1 MTSVIENKI
10 KIKQNKVFVQDV
22 SVEEGLDISFVSRW
36 REKYLKGNSNDFK
49 TGILLKKF
57 VNKCL

>member
-1 MTSVIENKI
+1 MMRIMIENKI
-10 KIKQNKVFVQDV
+10 KIKQRIQDV
-22 SVEEGLDISFVSRW
+22 PVEEGLDISFVSH
-36 REKYLKGNSNDFK
+36 EKYSK